1 MATGNRLDRLRD
13 SQAGPGG
20 ERVAVTST
28 VAERRIPA
36 GHATFR
42 DVFAVREFRA
52 LWASQI
58 LSELGDRLTLVAL
71 TLLIYTRTGSPLLSA
86 LTYAAGS
93 LPWVMGSL
101 FFSGLGDRLP
111 RRQVMVACDVIRA
124 VLVAAM
130 LVPGIPI
137 LALVGLLYLTTMA
150 QSPFEAA
157 RSAVLPD
164 LLDSDRYALA
174 ATIMQT
180 TFRVALVAGA
190 AIGGAAIVFLGAR
203 PALAL
208 DAATFVGSAALI
220 RWGTRARPA
229 PAVTSA
235 LRPVQQLTDGFRLLL
250 GDKTIRTVM
259 MLGWLIALYSIP
271 EGIAAP
277 YVARLGGG
285 PLAAGL
291 VVASGQAGAVLFAP
305 LFARKVGR
313 RARLRWMG
321 PMAAAC
327 CAILLL
333 TAFRPGLVLS
343 MAIFALSGT
352 FAIYQIAAN
361 TAFVE
366 CVPPERRSQA
376 FGLASMGTVAA
387 QGIALLVAGAAAE
400 FLSPA
405 TVIAASG
412 ALGAVAATLLA
423 LRWRHL
429 SPALARPLAPAIR
442 VPTSVPTPAPSAQ
455 PPLLVAQ
462 ATAPSV
468 ELPVLVAQATAP
480 HLDHHEPR
488 LPHPAHQVTASRCR
502 PEPSRPPH
510 PRQLPTAHP
519 AHRHPGGPPAL
530 RPVGPPMSYPSGAP
544 APRAYTPRPASAY
557 TPRPASPPAPR
568 PVGTPAPRPA
578 VAAASHPPGASSYPP
593 VGAPTLHPA
602 TPASSRPAAAPTPR
616 PLTALAPRRDHSL
629 DRPARHLTPCD
640 QAPRRHTLPR
650 PTLHLNRPELIT
662 HHPSPSP

>member
-1 MATGNRLDRLRD
+1 
-13 SQAGPGG
+13 
-20 ERVAVTST
+20 
-28 VAERRIPA
+28 
-36 GHATFR
+36 
-42 DVFAVREFRA
+42 
-52 LWASQI
+52 
-58 LSELGDRLTLVAL
+58 
-71 TLLIYTRTGSPLLSA
+71 
-86 LTYAAGS
+86 
-93 LPWVMGSL
+93 MGSL

-124 VLVAAM
+124 LLVAAM
-130 LVPGIPI
+130 LMPGIPI

-164 LLDSDRYALA
+164 LLDSERYALA

-190 AIGGAAIVFLGAR
+190 GIGGAAIAFLGAR

-208 DAATFVGSAALI
+208 DAATFVGSAALV

-229 PAVTSA
+229 PIVTSA
-235 LRPVQQLTDGFRLLL
+235 LRPVQQLSDGFRLLL

-277 YVARLGGG
+277 YVGRLGGG

-321 PMAAAC
+321 PMAAGC

-333 TAFRPGLVLS
+333 TAFRPGLVVS

-387 QGIALLVAGAAAE
+387 QGGALLIAGAAAE
-400 FLSPA
+400 FVSPA

-412 ALGAVAATLLA
+412 AVGAVAATLLA

-429 SPALARPLAPAIR
+429 SPALARHLPPAAG
-442 VPTSVPTPAPSAQ
+442 VPASAPTPARRAQ
-455 PPLLVAQ
+455 PPVLVPQ
-462 ATAPSV
+462 AAALSV
-468 ELPVLVAQATAP
+468 ESPELSLELPLVTQAAAP
-480 HLDHHEPR
+480 HLDHYEPR
-488 LPHPAHQVTASRCR
+488 LPHPARQATASRCR

-510 PRQLPTAHP
+510 HRQLPTAHP
-519 AHRHPGGPPAL
+519 AHRHP
-530 RPVGPPMSYPSGAP
+530 SG
-544 APRAYTPRPASAY
+544 
-557 TPRPASPPAPR
+557 PPAPR
-568 PVGTPAPRPA
+568 PVGPPTSHPAGAALPRP
-578 VAAASHPPGASSYPP
+578 VTAATPHPAGVPTSRPATAATSRPA
-593 VGAPTLHPA
+593 GAPTA
-602 TPASSRPAAAPTPR
+602 R
-616 PLTALAPRRDHSL
+616 PLTALASRRDHSL
-629 DRPARHLTPCD
+629 DRPARRHLAPRHPHGH
-640 QAPRRHTLPR
+640 QAPGRHAIPK
-650 PTLHLNRPELIT
+650 PSVHL
-662 HHPSPSP
+662 S

>member
-1 MATGNRLDRLRD
+1 
-13 SQAGPGG
+13 
-20 ERVAVTST
+20 VTST
-28 VAERRIPA
+28 VAVRRIPA

-42 DVFAVREFRA
+42 EVFAVREFRA

-71 TLLIYTRTGSPLLSA
+71 TLLIYARTGSPLLSA

-101 FFSGLGDRLP
+101 AFSGLGDRLP

-124 VLVAAM
+124 LLVAAM

-137 LALVGLLYLTTMA
+137 AALVGLLYLTTMA

-164 LLDSDRYALA
+164 LLDSERYALA

-190 AIGGAAIVFLGAR
+190 AVGGAAIAFLGAR

-208 DAATFVGSAALI
+208 DAATFVGSAVLI

-229 PAVTSA
+229 PAVTTSG
-235 LRPVQQLTDGFRLLL
+235 LRPVQQLSDGFRLLL

-277 YVARLGGG
+277 YVGRLSGG

-291 VVASGQAGAVLFAP
+291 VVASGQAGAVLIAP

-321 PMAAAC
+321 PMAAGC

-333 TAFRPGLVLS
+333 TAFRPGLVVS

-387 QGIALLVAGAAAE
+387 QGGALLIAGAAAE

-412 ALGAVAATLLA
+412 AIGALAAALLA

-429 SPALARPLAPAIR
+429 SPALGRHLPQAVGVPA
-442 VPTSVPTPAPSAQ
+442 AASAQ
-455 PPLLVAQ
+455 TPPL
-462 ATAPSV
+462 SV
-468 ELPVLVAQATAP
+468 EPPELITQAALASLESPVLVTQVAAAGLESPVRAAQVAAAP
-480 HLDHHEPR
+480 HHEPR
-488 LPHPAHQVTASRCR
+488 LPHPAYQLPASRCR

-510 PRQLPTAHP
+510 PRQLPAAHP
-519 AHRHPGGPPAL
+519 AHHHPA
-530 RPVGPPMSYPSGAP
+530 GAP
-544 APRAYTPRPASAY
+544 TPRPASAS
-557 TPRPASPPAPR
+557 T
-568 PVGTPAPRPA
+568 
-578 VAAASHPPGASSYPP
+578 
-593 VGAPTLHPA
+593 
-602 TPASSRPAAAPTPR
+602 SRPAGAPASRPAGVPTPR
-616 PLTALAPRRDHSL
+616 PITALAPRRDYSL
-629 DRPARHLTPCD
+629 DRPTRHSTPSHLPPHRAAAPPAAEASTA
-640 QAPRRHTLPR
+640 QTTTAPRPLPHRARPQVPLPGAHGPGPDREGPQTLDQPMEGRPQRVRHHLRRTALSR
-650 PTLHLNRPELIT
+650 QKVTPTKIKLHR
-662 HHPSPSP
+662 

>member
-1 MATGNRLDRLRD
+1 
-13 SQAGPGG
+13 
-20 ERVAVTST
+20 VTST

-71 TLLIYTRTGSPLLSA
+71 TLLIYARTGSPLLSA

-208 DAATFVGSAALI
+208 DAATFAGSAALI

-333 TAFRPGLVLS
+333 TAFRPGLVVS

-387 QGIALLVAGAAAE
+387 QGVALLVAGAAAE

-412 ALGAVAATLLA
+412 AVGALAAVMLA

-429 SPALARPLAPAIR
+429 SPMFGLLPPAAVRASGPAPRAQPPAVR
-442 VPTSVPTPAPSAQ
+442 VPAPSAQ
-455 PPLLVAQ
+455 PVVLVPQ
-462 ATAPSV
+462 TAAACLRLPTLGV
-468 ELPVLVAQATAP
+468 ELPVLVPQAAAARP
-480 HLDHHEPR
+480 DHHEPR
-488 LPHPAHQVTASRCR
+488 LPHPASLVTASRCR
-502 PEPSRPPH
+502 PEPNRPPH

-519 AHRHPGGPPAL
+519 AHRHPGGPPAP
-530 RPVGPPMSYPSGAP
+530 RPVGPPASHPAGASSS
-544 APRAYTPRPASAY
+544 RPAS
-557 TPRPASPPAPR
+557 
-568 PVGTPAPRPA
+568 RPA
-578 VAAASHPPGASSYPP
+578 VAITSQ
-593 VGAPTLHPA
+593 
-602 TPASSRPAAAPTPR
+602 PAAAPTAR
-616 PLTALAPRRDHSL
+616 PLTTLAARRDHSL
-629 DRPARHLTPCD
+629 DRPTRHLALRHSSGHSALTRPGPLTSRQRITPRKPQHCVC
-640 QAPRRHTLPR
+640 T
-650 PTLHLNRPELIT
+650 PELGSRVRDI
-662 HHPSPSP
+662 H

>member
-1 MATGNRLDRLRD
+1 M
-13 SQAGPGG
+13 
-20 ERVAVTST
+20 TST
-28 VAERRIPA
+28 VAVRRVPA

-42 DVFAVREFRA
+42 DCFVVREFRA

-71 TLLIYTRTGSPLLSA
+71 TLLIYARTGSPLLSA

-101 FFSGLGDRLP
+101 AFSGLGDRLP

-124 VLVAAM
+124 LMVAAM

-137 LALVGLLYLTTMA
+137 AVLVGLLYLTTMA

-164 LLDSDRYALA
+164 LLDSERYALA

-190 AIGGAAIVFLGAR
+190 AVGGAAIAFIGAR
-203 PALAL
+203 PARAL
-208 DAATFVGSAALI
+208 DAATFVGSAVLI

-229 PAVTSA
+229 PAVTSS
-235 LRPVQQLTDGFRLLL
+235 LHPVQQLSDGLRLLL
-250 GDKTIRTVM
+250 GDRTIRTVM

-277 YVARLGGG
+277 YVARLSGG

-305 LFARKVGR
+305 LFARKVGS

-321 PMAAAC
+321 PMAACC
-327 CAILLL
+327 CAVLLL
-333 TAFRPGLVLS
+333 TGFRPGLVVS

-376 FGLASMGTVAA
+376 FGLASMGTVAS
-387 QGIALLVAGAAAE
+387 QGAALLIAGAAAE

-405 TVIAASG
+405 PLMRARGASG
-412 ALGAVAATLLA
+412 PLA
-423 LRWRHL
+423 SVRLPLRWRHL
-429 SPALARPLAPAIR
+429 SPALGRHLPRPSTTSAPTTGYEPAPSGLPAPTAGAEPALTGLEPALADAEPVLTGATLADLI
-442 VPTSVPTPAPSAQ
+442 PTLASVPTLAAADLASVVSIPAASE
-455 PPLLVAQ
+455 PP
-462 ATAPSV
+462 
-468 ELPVLVAQATAP
+468 
-480 HLDHHEPR
+480 
-488 LPHPAHQVTASRCR
+488 
-502 PEPSRPPH
+502 PPPGA
-510 PRQLPTAHP
+510 PRQPRT
-519 AHRHPGGPPAL
+519 
-530 RPVGPPMSYPSGAP
+530 AP
-544 APRAYTPRPASAY
+544 APPAGS
-557 TPRPASPPAPR
+557 
-568 PVGTPAPRPA
+568 
-578 VAAASHPPGASSYPP
+578 
-593 VGAPTLHPA
+593 
-602 TPASSRPAAAPTPR
+602 
-616 PLTALAPRRDHSL
+616 
-629 DRPARHLTPCD
+629 
-640 QAPRRHTLPR
+640 
-650 PTLHLNRPELIT
+650 
-662 HHPSPSP
+662 

>member
-1 MATGNRLDRLRD
+1 M
-13 SQAGPGG
+13 
-20 ERVAVTST
+20 TST
-28 VAERRIPA
+28 VAVRRVPA

-42 DVFAVREFRA
+42 GVFAVREFRA

-71 TLLIYTRTGSPLLSA
+71 TLLIYARTGSPLLSA

-101 FFSGLGDRLP
+101 AFSGLGDRLP
-111 RRQVMVACDVIRA
+111 RRQVMVACDVIRG
-124 VLVAAM
+124 LMVAAM
-130 LVPGIPI
+130 LGPGIPI
-137 LALVGLLYLTTMA
+137 AVLVGLLYLTTMA

-164 LLDSDRYALA
+164 LLDSERYALA

-190 AIGGAAIVFLGAR
+190 AVGGAAIAFIGAR
-203 PALAL
+203 PARPLA
-208 DAATFVGSAALI
+208 AATFVGSAVLT

-229 PAVTSA
+229 PAVTSS
-235 LRPVQQLTDGFRLLL
+235 LHPVQQLSDGLRLLL
-250 GDKTIRTVM
+250 GDRTIRTVM

-277 YVARLGGG
+277 YVARLNGG

-333 TAFRPGLVLS
+333 TAFRPGLVVS

-352 FAIYQIAAN
+352 FAIYQIAAHP
-361 TAFVE
+361 AFLE
-366 CVPPERRSQA
+366 WAPPERRSRP
-376 FGLASMGTVAA
+376 FGLATMGTVAA
-387 QGIALLVAGAAAE
+387 QGIALLVAGPAAE

-412 ALGAVAATLLA
+412 AIGALAAVLLT

-429 SPALARPLAPAIR
+429 SPALGRPLPR
-442 VPTSVPTPAPSAQ
+442 PS
-455 PPLLVAQ
+455 
-462 ATAPSV
+462 TA
-468 ELPVLVAQATAP
+468 
-480 HLDHHEPR
+480 
-488 LPHPAHQVTASRCR
+488 
-502 PEPSRPPH
+502 
-510 PRQLPTAHP
+510 
-519 AHRHPGGPPAL
+519 
-530 RPVGPPMSYPSGAP
+530 GAP
-544 APRAYTPRPASAY
+544 APSLEPALAGAE
-557 TPRPASPPAPR
+557 PALAGVALAGAAPAPA
-568 PVGTPAPRPA
+568 GAALAGLDPALAGVPTL
-578 VAAASHPPGASSYPP
+578 AAA
-593 VGAPTLHPA
+593 
-602 TPASSRPAAAPTPR
+602 
-616 PLTALAPRRDHSL
+616 
-629 DRPARHLTPCD
+629 
-640 QAPRRHTLPR
+640 
-650 PTLHLNRPELIT
+650 
-662 HHPSPSP
+662 

>member
-1 MATGNRLDRLRD
+1 
-13 SQAGPGG
+13 
-20 ERVAVTST
+20 VTST
-28 VAERRIPA
+28 VAARSVPV

-58 LSELGDRLTLVAL
+58 LSEVGDRLTLVAL
-71 TLLIYTRTGSPLLSA
+71 TLLIYARTGSPLLSA

-124 VLVAAM
+124 VMVAAM

-137 LALVGLLYLTTMA
+137 AVLVGLLYLTTMA

-164 LLDSDRYALA
+164 LLDSERYALA

-190 AIGGAAIVFLGAR
+190 AVGGAAIAFLGAR

-208 DAATFVGSAALI
+208 DAATFVGSAVLI

-229 PAVTSA
+229 PAA
-235 LRPVQQLTDGFRLLL
+235 PARLRPVRQLSDGFRLLL
-250 GDKTIRTVM
+250 RDKTIRTVM

-277 YVARLGGG
+277 YVARLSGG

-291 VVASGQAGAVLFAP
+291 VIASGQAGAVLFAP

-321 PMAAAC
+321 PMAAGC
-327 CAILLL
+327 CAVLLL
-333 TAFRPGLVLS
+333 TAFRPGLAVS

-376 FGLASMGTVAA
+376 FGLASMGTVAS
-387 QGIALLVAGAAAE
+387 QGGALLIAGAAAE
-400 FLSPA
+400 FVSPA

-412 ALGAVAATLLA
+412 AVGAVAAVLLA
-423 LRWRHL
+423 RRWRHL
-429 SPALARPLAPAIR
+429 SPALGHRLPHA
-442 VPTSVPTPAPSAQ
+442 
-455 PPLLVAQ
+455 
-462 ATAPSV
+462 ATAPAPRA
-468 ELPVLVAQATAP
+468 ELPVLVTQAAAARLE
-480 HLDHHEPR
+480 HYDPR
-488 LPHPAHQVTASRCR
+488 LPRPAHQLPASRCR
-502 PEPSRPPH
+502 PEPSRSPH
-510 PRQLPTAHP
+510 PRQVPAAH
-519 AHRHPGGPPAL
+519 HHLG
-530 RPVGPPMSYPSGAP
+530 GAP
-544 APRAYTPRPASAY
+544 AARPTGSL
-557 TPRPASPPAPR
+557 T
-568 PVGTPAPRPA
+568 
-578 VAAASHPPGASSYPP
+578 
-593 VGAPTLHPA
+593 
-602 TPASSRPAAAPTPR
+602 SRPAAVPPSR
-616 PLTALAPRRDHSL
+616 PLTALAPRRGHSL
-629 DRPARHLTPCD
+629 DRPTRHLTPSQMPGHPAPQPCPGRLPHSLR
-640 QAPRRHTLPR
+640 ASEPPAGPGFPGRPAPPVSPPRRTAAC
-650 PTLHLNRPELIT
+650 
-662 HHPSPSP
+662 